1 MRVVIDTND
10 YISALI
16 GKRHRVKLERVLLDP
31 FIDVLADLVLMGEIT
46 EVAYREKFRK
56 YVSIAEVEAY
66 LEMIQRRTKPVRVT
80 SKVLVSS
87 DPDDNFLLELAL
99 DGQADYLVTG
109 DKSDLLV
116 LKEFNGIPIIRL
128 DTLLEIVDQW
138 II

>member
-16 GKRHRVKLERVLLDP
+16 GKRHRMKLERVLLNRS
-31 FIDVLADLVLMGEIT
+31 IEVLADATLIGEIT
-46 EVAYREKFRK
+46 EVAYRGKFRK
-56 YVSIAEVEAY
+56 YVSIDEVEAY
-66 LEMIQRRTKPVRVT
+66 LKMIQRRTKPVRVT
-80 SKVLVSS
+80 SKVFVSP

-99 DGQADYLVTG
+99 DGKADYLVTG

-128 DTLLEIVDQW
+128 DSLLEIIDQYGV
-138 II
+138 